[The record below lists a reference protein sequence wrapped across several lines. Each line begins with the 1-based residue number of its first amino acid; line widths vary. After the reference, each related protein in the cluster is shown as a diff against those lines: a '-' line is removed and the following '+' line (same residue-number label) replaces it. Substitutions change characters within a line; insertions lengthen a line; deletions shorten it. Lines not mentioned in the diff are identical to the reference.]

1 MASDSYNDDDFDSS
15 ITSELSQSSKE
26 TSMISIEDKTCSKD
40 SFTDKSGLT
49 ATINPPKLQSDPTEL
64 VTSASVRQAAFE
76 EWKRSKDKKMKGSRK
91 ESKNTGSTKSSVT
104 RAQSENRYKEKCD
117 KAVEEWLSRKK
128 EEEKKRLKEHREKKG
143 NIKS

>member
-1 MASDSYNDDDFDSS
+1 MAFDSYNDDDFDSS

-26 TSMISIEDKTCSKD
+26 TSMISIEDKKCSKD
-40 SFTDKSGLT
+40 SFTDKSGFAT
-49 ATINPPKLQSDPTEL
+49 TINPPKPQSSQTEL

-91 ESKNTGSTKSSVT
+91 ESKNTGGTKSSAV
-104 RAQSENRYKEKCD
+104 RAESEKYKEKCD

-128 EEEKKRLKEHREKKG
+128 EAEKKRLKEHREKKG
-143 NIKS
+143 KMKS